1 MEDDRYFGD
10 GITDE
15 IITGLSRNRS
25 LYVIARGSTLR
36 YRDRAQDLNQIG
48 GELDVRYL
56 LDLTVQRQGTRLRIN
71 TELIDIPLNRS
82 VWSQRFEWST
92 EEIFEFQDRISA
104 SIFRVARTTAE
115 PARGFAGSGSPDR
128 EFGCVPLRSQGAFAA
143 LSFCGGELPGSR
155 RVARA
160 RRRA

>member
-1 MEDDRYFGD
+1 MVEWVKSGSVDTTNYPYLHWSSRPTIAVLPFRTLSGTEDDRYFGD

-36 YRDRAQDLNQIG
+36 YRDRAQDLNRIG

-82 VWSQRFEWST
+82 VWSQRFEGST
-92 EEIFEFQDRISA
+92 EEIFEF
-104 SIFRVARTTAE
+104 
-115 PARGFAGSGSPDR
+115 
-128 EFGCVPLRSQGAFAA
+128 
-143 LSFCGGELPGSR
+143 
-155 RVARA
+155 
-160 RRRA
+160 